1 MLFPIGDD
9 NIERGHPAIFSYGF
23 LLLNIAVFMV
33 QMSFPTEYEQRIF
46 VEQYGVIPMEISHG
60 LDMET
65 LLTSIFLHG
74 GWAHLLGNMLYLW
87 IFGDNI
93 EATIGSI
100 RFVLFYFVGGI
111 LAGLTQ
117 VLIEPNSVIPCI
129 GASGAIAAIMGAYTV
144 MFPKSRVKMI
154 LLVFFAIFYIP
165 AWVFLGFWFAQQAMS
180 GIGALNIGG
189 ESTGGVA
196 WWAHIGGFVY
206 GAVVGLVYRK
216 KYNTQVH
223 HLV

>member
-9 NIERGHPAIFSYGF
+9 NIERGHPALFSYGF
-23 LLLNIAVFMV
+23 LALNFAVFML
-33 QMSFPTEYEQRIF
+33 QMSFPTEYEQRVF
-46 VEQYGVIPMEISHG
+46 VEQYGVIPMEISQG
-60 LDMET
+60 VDMET
-65 LLTSIFLHG
+65 LITGIFLHG
-74 GWAHLLGNMLYLW
+74 GWVHLLGNMLYLW

-93 EATIGSI
+93 EATVGSF
-100 RFVLFYFVGGI
+100 RFVLFYLIGGI
-111 LAGLTQ
+111 LASLTQ
-117 VLIEPNSVIPCI
+117 VLIEPGSVIPCI
-129 GASGAIAAIMGAYTV
+129 GASGAIAAVMGAYTV

-189 ESTGGVA
+189 ETTGGIA

-206 GAVVGLVYRK
+206 GALVGVFYRR
-216 KYNTQVH
+216 KYNT
-223 HLV
+223 LSYFP